1 MFPPSELAALRALPI
16 GAPAPAPA
24 PAPSGI
30 PVGYSPALA
39 KALAPKIEAELRA
52 LTAKGQAYNYS
63 RPNMR
68 AFQTAAGLKPDGVYG
83 GGTRGALVYYGAP
96 RAPAPLFAPTTT
108 IPYSPIG

>member
-1 MFPPSELAALRALPI
+1 
-16 GAPAPAPA
+16 
-24 PAPSGI
+24 
-30 PVGYSPALA
+30 
-39 KALAPKIEAELRA
+39 
-52 LTAKGQAYNYS
+52 
-63 RPNMR
+63 MR